1 MTDIDCNTV
10 RPSAEDGRSVR
21 EAFDALYARTKK
33 PMMIP
38 EWAFPALDSGLP
50 CLHGAGQRFYTQ
62 AERTRATELWMRTLL
77 PMPYIVGWAVFRW
90 VDQPAGGAGGNGE
103 DSNYG
108 LVNEAGVPYPCVEM
122 FARIQ
127 NNAKHFR
134 YGPPPETRNAPP
146 VSTRLVQ
153 DILARM
159 RMQSNIHA
167 EFTRTGKAF
176 RVTNGSLVAEG
187 QIEGKTLLTRVTL
200 DGREIGTWNFMLH
213 HDREGGRCWTS
224 PTRVTA
230 ADWEPGADGG
240 GRLVVTGEARGS
252 GIAYRVKEAFV
263 FTPGHPA
270 FRVDLV
276 ELANT
281 GAKPINMK
289 RIYFS
294 PIATFAGEV
303 AAKEAQP
310 VPNLWR
316 APKQSAWFAK
326 DGRFWGVVTDAER
339 IGAMNFH
346 VEPNGSVHPDFAVV
360 PLLRRERRE
369 ETLAP
374 GEFYVPDPEERMR
387 AWAIP
392 GFGGA
397 SEWRRITGQVGP
409 R

>member
-1 MTDIDCNTV
+1 M
-10 RPSAEDGRSVR
+10 
-21 EAFDALYARTKK
+21 LART
-33 PMMIP
+33 
-38 EWAFPALDSGLP
+38 
-50 CLHGAGQRFYTQ
+50 
-62 AERTRATELWMRTLL
+62 
-77 PMPYIVGWAVFRW
+77 
-90 VDQPAGGAGGNGE
+90 GGPRCCAAA
-103 DSNYG
+103 S
-108 LVNEAGVPYPCVEM
+108 P
-122 FARIQ
+122 
-127 NNAKHFR
+127 
-134 YGPPPETRNAPP
+134 T
-146 VSTRLVQ
+146 
-153 DILARM
+153 
-159 RMQSNIHA
+159 
-167 EFTRTGKAF
+167 FTRTNATC
-176 RVTNGSLVAEG
+176 RITNGPLVAET
-187 QIEGKTLLTRVTL
+187 QIGGKTLLTHVAL
-200 DGREIGTWNFMLH
+200 EGREMGSWNFILNH
-213 HDREGGRCWTS
+213 SDRLWTTVS
-224 PTRVTA
+224 RVTA

-281 GAKPINMK
+281 GAKPIYMK